1 MRRRAATM
9 AVTVLLCVLLSP
21 ACRCHAEEIQAATM
35 MEAQK
40 KADVCSEPDM
50 QSQSIGQLEQGE
62 RIFAVELTEGG
73 WYRVVY
79 QGKTGYVKEDCL
91 KIYSTSEWDAPAN
104 PDATG
109 PSGKIINPEEE
120 YKKLTER
127 AEASQKRSM
136 GGTIAVFAG
145 AVLLIAAYG
154 AYVIVK
160 EGKET
165 GKAQKDG
172 ESPENIQDSGEA
184 GQEQGNDGMEFLDL
198 EQENEA
204 DKEV

>member
-1 MRRRAATM
+1 
-9 AVTVLLCVLLSP
+9 
-21 ACRCHAEEIQAATM
+21 M
-35 MEAQK
+35 METQK
-40 KADVCSEPDM
+40 KADVHSGPDM

-62 RIFAVELTEGG
+62 KIFAVELTEGG

-91 KIYSTSEWDAPAN
+91 KIYITSEWDAPKN

-120 YKKLTER
+120 YKKLSER
-127 AEASQKRSM
+127 AAASRKRSI

-154 AYVIVK
+154 AYVIGK

-165 GKAQKDG
+165 GKIQKGG
-172 ESPENIQDSGEA
+172 ESPENIQDGGEA
-184 GQEQGNDGMEFLDL
+184 GQEQGNWGMEFLDL
-198 EQENEA
+198 EQENET
-204 DKEV
+204 DKGENK

>member
-1 MRRRAATM
+1 MRRRAAAM
-9 AVTVLLCVLLSP
+9 AVMVLLCVLLSP
-21 ACRCHAEEIQAATM
+21 AYRSRAEEIQAATM

-40 KADVCSEPDM
+40 EADVRSEPDM
-50 QSQSIGQLEQGE
+50 QSQSIGQMEQGE
-62 RIFAVELTEGG
+62 KIFAVELTEGG

-91 KIYSTSEWDAPAN
+91 KVYSTSEWDAPAN
-104 PDATG
+104 LDATG

-120 YKKLTER
+120 YKKLTEG
-127 AEASQKRSM
+127 AAASRKRSI
-136 GGTIAVFAG
+136 GSTIAVFAG

-165 GKAQKDG
+165 GKARKSG
-172 ESPENIQDSGEA
+172 ESPENIQNSGEA

-198 EQENEA
+198 EQENET
-204 DKEV
+204 DEGE